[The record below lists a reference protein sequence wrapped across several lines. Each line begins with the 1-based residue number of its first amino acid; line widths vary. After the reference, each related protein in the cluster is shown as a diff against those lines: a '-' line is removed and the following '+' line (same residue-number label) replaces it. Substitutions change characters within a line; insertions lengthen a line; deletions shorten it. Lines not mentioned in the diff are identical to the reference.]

1 MSASRRPQGQP
12 ANGALTQGPLFAWVS
27 DVIRPPGGFAG
38 SSGLSGAL
46 RQVRR
51 HFLNALFFSAVISV
65 LYLSS
70 SIYMMLVYDKVLNSG
85 SYVTLA
91 MITLALM
98 CALGTLA
105 YLDFIRGV
113 LLQRAGMRLDRTL
126 SGPVMQAVLRDA
138 AQGDTRRKQ
147 LLRDWDHVRGMM
159 TGQAAQALLDAPWAP
174 VFLLVLFIL
183 HWSLALLAIVGAVLF
198 LGIARHTER
207 RLREPTRLANEATQ
221 AVASELDGSLRNAGA
236 IRAMG
241 MEASLVNRW
250 LDQRE
255 ASRGASTSAVE
266 MSLGST
272 SLLKFLRLLWQSL
285 ALGLGA
291 WLAIEGKIAPGAMI
305 ASSILIGRTLAPL
318 EQLLGAW
325 RTLVSGADAYARLKA
340 TVWSAPDSSD
350 RTTLPTFS
358 GRVDVE
364 GLGVRGV
371 GGVSI
376 LEGLSFGL
384 APGET
389 LGVIG
394 SSGAGKSTLARALL
408 GLAPGA
414 VGAIRYDGAELSQW
428 RVGDLSPRI
437 GYLPQDIGLLPGTV
451 RDNVSRFERQ
461 GANPSPDVDAQ
472 VVAACQ
478 AAGVHEAIL
487 RLPLG
492 YDTPIEGGMIN
503 LSGGQ
508 KQRLALARALY
519 RSPPLVILD
528 EPNSNLDNA
537 GEAALLATLRDLR
550 ERQVTV
556 VVITHRMNLLMTAHK
571 ILVLN
576 GGRVQAY
583 GARDEIMPRL
593 MPAPARP
600 GPSLVPSGGTGS

>member
-1 MSASRRPQGQP
+1 MAGQRRNLGTPS
-12 ANGALTQGPLFAWVS
+12 NGAPTSAPLLAWVADIIS
-27 DVIRPPGGFAG
+27 PPSGAG
-38 SSGLSGAL
+38 ATGLSGAL
-46 RQVRR
+46 RRVRR
-51 HFLNALFFSAVISV
+51 HFTSALLFSAIISV

-85 SYVTLA
+85 SFVTLA
-91 MITLALM
+91 MITIALVF
-98 CALGTLA
+98 ALGTLA
-105 YLDFIRGV
+105 YLDYIRGV
-113 LLQRAGMRLDRTL
+113 LLQRAGMRLDREL
-126 SGPVMQAVLRDA
+126 SGSVMQVVLRDA
-138 AQGDTRRKQ
+138 ALGDPRRKQ
-147 LLRDWDHVRGMM
+147 LLRDWDQTRGMM

-174 VFLLVLFIL
+174 VFLFVLFIL
-183 HWSLALLAIVGAVLF
+183 HWSLALLAVVGAVLF
-198 LGIARHTER
+198 LAIARHTEK
-207 RLREPTRLANEATQ
+207 RLREPTRQANEASQT
-221 AVASELDGSLRNAGA
+221 VASELDGSLRNAGP

-255 ASRGASTSAVE
+255 GARGASTSAVE

-325 RTLVSGADAYARLKA
+325 RTLVSGADSYARLKA
-340 TVWSAPDSSD
+340 TLWSLPELPD
-350 RTTLPTFS
+350 RTALPIFS

-371 GGVSI
+371 GGAPVIEGINFS
-376 LEGLSFGL
+376 LE
-384 APGET
+384 AGET

-414 VGAIRYDGAELSQW
+414 GGTIRYDGAELSHW
-428 RVGDLSPRI
+428 RPGDLSSRI

-451 RDNVSRFERQ
+451 RENVSRFEGQ
-461 GANPSPDVDAQ
+461 GENPPADIDAE

-478 AAGVHEAIL
+478 AAGIHDTVL

-492 YDTPIEGGMIN
+492 YDTPVEGAIN

-508 KQRLALARALY
+508 KQRLGLARALY
-519 RSPPLVILD
+519 RNPALVILD
-528 EPNSNLDNA
+528 EPNANLDNA
-537 GEAALLATLRDLR
+537 GEAALLTTLRALR
-550 ERQVTV
+550 DRKITV
-556 VVITHRMNLLMTAHK
+556 IMITHRLNLLLTAHK
-571 ILVLN
+571 IMGLN
-576 GGRVQAY
+576 AGRIQAY
-583 GARDEIMPRL
+583 GPRDEIMPRL
-593 MPAPARP
+593 MPAPTRP
-600 GPSLVPSGGTGS
+600 GPSLVPSGGAGT